1 MKFSWK
7 TALKASASLLFAGA
21 VSVGLFG
28 AFNGSTTADAAEQ
41 TDVLGT
47 KRYVI
52 TSPYKDVDWDNWQGY
67 KGATHVHTNISD
79 GDIDFADMIEQYYSL
94 GYDCLAITDHGTVNY
109 GWTDSK
115 SRIAIFGYQL
125 VVHGSP
131 DPLSS
136 SRNSQITSGYGRNGR
151 PMIDVPY
158 GIELNGA
165 SATKTHIN
173 GFFADAGHGD
183 SEIAASGV
191 SGCVTAVKKN
201 HKAGGI
207 THINHVGEFM
217 SANDHDTLQSCINDV
232 YTASWI
238 NEFASDVF
246 MSYSSCTGLELVN
259 TADSRTRWDRYLYDE
274 LLKRLAPN
282 GRMIWGYCEDDAHDF
297 GDCDRNAQIFWMP
310 SNTAAN
316 VRRCMETGAFFA
328 SSKNSRTELTGIA
341 VSASLPY
348 PEVTRITVDDQK
360 SQITFEVK
368 NAQNAYIVANGT
380 TAEAVSCTEEGDIVT
395 FDLNKYENLIGSYVR
410 VYFTGLGGVTY
421 VQPFHVSTAPYGT
434 EAKVNFNVTFNGES
448 VTDANIVLK
457 NSAGA
462 MIPIVNNTV
471 TITLADT
478 YTYEVTSKGTATTTG
493 SFNINEFDLA
503 YEIDYDIDVDIEE
516 IPEISFIEG
525 APCIPHEDSK
535 IIDGLTVGQGATG
548 EYAVSTSS
556 LGTIEIVP
564 TKNGYGTGSKLNL
577 ICDGNIVDSYT
588 FVIYG
593 DTDGDA
599 VIDATD
605 AAALQMFFINAFSSE
620 WSEAI
625 ISSFDV
631 NNDGIF
637 DANDVLLLRRIGM
650 LEEIEIEQNR

>member
-7 TALKASASLLFAGA
+7 NALKASASLLFAGA
-21 VSVGLFG
+21 VSLGLFT
-28 AFNGSTTADAAEQ
+28 AFNDANTVEAAEQ
-41 TDVLGT
+41 TDVLGS

-52 TSPYKDVDWDNWQGY
+52 SNPYKDVDWDTWQGY

-79 GDIDFADMIEQYYSL
+79 GDIDFDKMIEQYYSL

-109 GWTDSK
+109 GWTANK

-131 DPLSS
+131 DPMSA
-136 SRNSQITSGYGRNGR
+136 SRAAQINAGTDRNGR
-151 PMIDVPY
+151 GMIDVPM
-158 GIELNGA
+158 GNEMNGA

-173 GFFADAGHGD
+173 GYFADAGHGD
-183 SEIAASGV
+183 AEISASGV

-232 YTASWI
+232 YIASWI

-246 MSYSSCTGLELVN
+246 MAYSSCTGIELVN

-274 LLKRLAPN
+274 LLKRLAPY
-282 GRMIWGYCEDDAHDF
+282 GRMIWGYCEDDAHEF
-297 GDCDRNAQIFWMP
+297 SDCDRNAQIFWMP

-316 VRRCMETGAFFA
+316 VRTSMTTGAFFA
-328 SSKNSRTELTGIA
+328 SSKNSRTELSGIA
-341 VSASLPY
+341 VSATDPY
-348 PEVTRITVDDQK
+348 PEVTRVTVDDLK

-368 NAQNAYIVANGT
+368 NAGSAYMVANGT
-380 TAEAVSCTEEGDIVT
+380 TVETIACDSAGSIVT
-395 FDLNKYENLIGSYVR
+395 FDLNKYESTIGSYVR
-410 VYFTGLGGVTY
+410 VYFTGTGGVTY
-421 VQPFHVSTAPYGT
+421 VQPFHVTTAAYGT
-434 EAKVNFNVTFNGES
+434 DSTVSFNVTFNGEK
-448 VTDANIVLK
+448 VENPNIVLK
-457 NSAGA
+457 NSSGS
-462 MIPIVNNTV
+462 MIPVVNGSV
-471 TITLADT
+471 TLDIADT
-478 YTYEVTSKGTATTTG
+478 YTYEVSAEKTAVTTG
-493 SFNINEFDLA
+493 SFEITAYDFA
-503 YEIDYDIDVDIEE
+503 YELDYTIDVNIEE
-516 IPEISFIEG
+516 YPEISFIEG
-525 APCIPHEDSK
+525 IEVVPHPETK
-535 IIDGLTVGQGATG
+535 IIDGLVPGVGATG
-548 EYAVSTSS
+548 EYAVSTSQ

-564 TKNGYGTGSKLNL
+564 TKNGYGTGTKLNL
-577 ICDGNIVDSYT
+577 VCDGEVMDSYT
-588 FVIYG
+588 FVLYG

-605 AAALQMFFINAFSSE
+605 ATSLLMFLFNAFSSE
-620 WSEAI
+620 WTDET
-625 ISSFDV
+625 ISAFDV

-637 DANDVLLLRRIGM
+637 DSSDALMLRRIGM